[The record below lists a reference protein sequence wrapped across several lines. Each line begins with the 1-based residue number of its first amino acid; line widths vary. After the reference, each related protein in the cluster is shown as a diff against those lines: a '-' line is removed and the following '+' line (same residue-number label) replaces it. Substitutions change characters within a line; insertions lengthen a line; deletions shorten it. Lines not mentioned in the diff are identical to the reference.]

1 MKLGVVIEETWS
13 FFKEIYQDF
22 QEHHQT
28 ELFERRKIKSPL
40 FQDRLSWNAFR
51 QDGRAFLSRN
61 DVIFFEWASE
71 ALANFSR
78 LPKQNGVVTR
88 LHRYEMYHWVDKIDW
103 SFVDRI
109 IVVSDAKRAEFS
121 VHFPDHAHK
130 LVVIPEAI
138 SLEQFPFSP
147 RNYQGSLGILCH
159 LTPRKRVYELTL
171 AFSMLVREHPHF
183 HLHIGG
189 GEHPRFKDYYSS
201 LTDLVSRLGLADKV
215 TFHGNVSN
223 PLAWYQQV
231 DVFIS
236 NSYSEGLQVSPMEAM
251 ASGCYCLSHNWPGAE
266 QLLPS
271 PNIYETDQQLIDLIL
286 TYDRMSHSA
295 KNAER
300 ASLRRLVEEKFDVNK
315 IKGSVREVVEDV
327 YSQAHRK

>member
-51 QDGRAFLSRN
+51 QDARAFLNRN

-78 LPKQNGVVTR
+78 LPKENGVVTR

-109 IVVSDAKRAEFS
+109 IVVSDAKRTEFS
-121 VHFPDHAHK
+121 AQFPAHAHK

-138 SLEQFPFSP
+138 SLEQFPYSQ
-147 RNYQGSLGILCH
+147 RSYKGNLGILCH
-159 LTPRKRVYELTL
+159 LTPRKRVYELIL
-171 AFSMLVREHPHF
+171 AFSILAKDHPHF

-189 GEHPRFKDYYSS
+189 GEHSRFKDYYIS
-201 LTDLVSRLGLADKV
+201 LRDLVTRLGLDERV
-215 TFHGNVSN
+215 TFHGSISN
-223 PLAWYQQV
+223 PLAWYQEI
-231 DVFIS
+231 DIFIS

-251 ASGCYCLSHNWPGAE
+251 ASGCYCLSHNWPGAR
-266 QLLPS
+266 QLLPAAKL
-271 PNIYETDQQLIDLIL
+271 YETDQELVDLIL
-286 TYDRMSHSA
+286 AYDSLSPAAQAAESA
-295 KNAER
+295 YLR
-300 ASLRRLVEEKFDVNK
+300 AMVEQNFDVNK
-315 IKGSVREVVEDV
+315 IKGKIRQVVEEV
-327 YSQAHRK
+327 YEHKPRM